1 MTDSQF
7 ISLLCP
13 CTISVFNF
21 MAPSGNSQS
30 YLRSSQEG
38 NMKNQGFP
46 DYIQTRKKNLSIEW
60 NSAAVVGEIGAD
72 LSTFGNE
79 RRRWS

>member
-1 MTDSQF
+1 
-7 ISLLCP
+7 
-13 CTISVFNF
+13 

-46 DYIQTRKKNLSIEW
+46 DYIQSRKKNLSIEW
-60 NSAAVVGEIGAD
+60 NSATVVGEIGAD
-72 LSTFGNE
+72 LKVPLEMRGDDEAKYKRNWTHA
-79 RRRWS
+79 